1 MRYQCEHPK
10 TYSIFVDSGLKIID
24 GKLTWLVFD
33 DASRNLS
40 VYMKGFNLQKCQNLK
55 QQNLHVPS
63 SSFCVIFSIMYY
75 EQKKERECMLLRIA
89 MMRNELQRQRKA
101 LSREIDLRQK
111 ERTQLQRKG
120 KSSIHTEF

>member
-1 MRYQCEHPK
+1 M
-10 TYSIFVDSGLKIID
+10 
-24 GKLTWLVFD
+24 VFD

-40 VYMKGFNLQKCQNLK
+40 VYMKGFNLQKCRNLK

-63 SSFCVIFSIMYY
+63 SSSCVIFFIMYY